1 MSTMKKLREE
11 IEALTNHIDCCDDFM
26 IPVEIR
32 TAIEFAQD
40 VLDCLTAMRDTQN
53 PMNYEGT
60 KGRVYRFIQGDCDN
74 CLPDIVGCFKVLKHP
89 DTLQEIADAI
99 NELVEEGHVK
109 PIYHDVT
116 VCHNDG
122 SLYPFTSYEATEN
135 L

>member
-1 MSTMKKLREE
+1 MSTMSKLREE
-11 IEALTNHIDCCDDFM
+11 IKALTDHISYVDDCM

-32 TAIEFAQD
+32 TAIEFTQD
-40 VLDCLTAMRDTQN
+40 VLLVLTAMRDKQN

-60 KGRVYRFIQGDCDN
+60 KGRVYRFIQGDCYN

-99 NELVEEGHVK
+99 NELVKEGHVK

-116 VCHNDG
+116 VCYNDG